1 MELILQL
8 LHVSWLDPAMDAIIY
23 FLESHST
30 GVPETRGGAET
41 RWKMGEKRERGEKT
55 DTRWEDTNMKM

>member
-8 LHVSWLDPAMDAIIY
+8 LHVSWLDPAIDAIIY

-30 GVPETRGGAET
+30 GVPETRGGEGVM
-41 RWKMGEKRERGEKT
+41 RS
-55 DTRWEDTNMKM
+55 EDTI

>member
-30 GVPETRGGAET
+30 GVPETWGGGET
-41 RWKMGEKRERGEKT
+41 WWKMGERRERGGKA
-55 DTRWEDTNMKM
+55 DTRCEDTNRKL